1 MKPQNYQVKDEKIR
15 RAFQERK
22 AKRPI
27 TRRLDL
33 SWSNWGFG
41 LEPLDRSCERL
52 ARAGL
57 KYVELHGNHY
67 GADLGYE
74 PEATRRVLRDHGLEV
89 GGICGMFSPEND
101 MSSSRPDPRPAATDD

>member
-1 MKPQNYQVKDEKIR
+1 MKPQSFQAKNERIRQAFDELKAR
-15 RAFQERK
+15 RG
-22 AKRPI
+22 I

-41 LEPLDRSCERL
+41 LEPLERSCERL

-57 KYVELHGNHY
+57 RFVELHGNHY

-89 GGICGMFSPEND
+89 SGICGMFSADND
-101 MSSSRPDPRPAATDD
+101 MSSNRPDPRPAATDD